1 MSLSPM
7 ILLKGKK
14 TEPYM
19 VDIDKRVK
27 AFVDVFCA
35 PVPIAGQ
42 VVTRTKRERSTT
54 PVYDVTPWKNVV
66 FIGSRLVVEDE
77 MPNDNKKYG

>member
-1 MSLSPM
+1 
-7 ILLKGKK
+7 
-14 TEPYM
+14 M

-54 PVYDVTPWKNVV
+54 PVYDVTPEKTRSWNKPAPRTLNVWQLNRV
-66 FIGSRLVVEDE
+66 AQQNS
-77 MPNDNKKYG
+77 